1 MLVQFDLECKDLPQR
16 LAQAR
21 ARSPL
26 KLKEICARV
35 ELSPQYW
42 HKLEAGSVPRMHVDK
57 LRAIERVLEADFGL
71 PTLPMP
77 PQPLVLHID
86 DEPLAIASMA
96 EIFAD
101 SPYQYEGITSGR
113 DGQSFLGSHAHA
125 VAAII
130 LDIKM
135 AEVGGVELARTFAR
149 DYPDIPIVLL
159 SGNAQIED
167 LQALLNNNC
176 HTVQRYLPKPFS
188 GYELVETVI
197 PAVLREFSAPV
208 SAVAP

>member
-35 ELSPQYW
+35 DLSPQYW
-42 HKLEAGSVPRMHVDK
+42 HKLEAGNVPRMHVDK
-57 LRAIERVLEADFGL
+57 LRAIERVLETDFNL
-71 PTLPMP
+71 PELPVP

-86 DEPLAIASMA
+86 DEPLSIASMA

-101 SPYQYEGITSGR
+101 SPYQYEGTTSGKE
-113 DGQSFLGSHAHA
+113 GLNFLGRNAHA
-125 VAAII
+125 IAAII

-135 AEVGGVELARTFAR
+135 AEIGGVELARTCAR
-149 DYPDIPIVLL
+149 DYPNIPIVLL

-167 LQALLNNNC
+167 LQALLNANC

-188 GYELVETVI
+188 GYELVETI
-197 PAVLREFSAPV
+197 LPEILREFAAPALASAP
-208 SAVAP
+208 